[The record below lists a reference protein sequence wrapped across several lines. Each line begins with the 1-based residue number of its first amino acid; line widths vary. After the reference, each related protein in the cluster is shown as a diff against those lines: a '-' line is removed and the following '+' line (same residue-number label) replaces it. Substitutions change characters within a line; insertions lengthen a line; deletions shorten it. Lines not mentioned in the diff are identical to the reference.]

1 MNLCHGS
8 FFDQDFRSWA
18 WTDSLFSRRLS
29 SFLFYASI
37 EVKNDG
43 IEVWKEE
50 SGEFLGVSCFCGSDS
65 DCMDKLDNYR
75 YGRALFVFSMS
86 PLNKNW
92 KLKNWKNFDCQKPDF
107 FSQLTYIISEK
118 IDTLCIYTYQN
129 SNNKIPKRV
138 NSNFIQEILIWFD
151 RSQKNE
157 EKREFYTNEFKSF
170 IVSTWNYF
178 SIMMR
183 NVSHLQAMSNSLW
196 ILYNTKNLNEV
207 KEIVRP

>member
-1 MNLCHGS
+1 MKFHQNLTCPDVRHYWGTSWPLLIEEDMNLCHGS

-29 SFLFYASI
+29 SFLFYANI

-92 KLKNWKNFDCQKPDF
+92 KLKELRLSETWFLFSIDLYNKWKNWH
-107 FSQLTYIISEK
+107 TVYIHISK
-118 IDTLCIYTYQN
+118 
-129 SNNKIPKRV
+129 
-138 NSNFIQEILIWFD
+138 
-151 RSQKNE
+151 
-157 EKREFYTNEFKSF
+157 FK
-170 IVSTWNYF
+170 
-178 SIMMR
+178 
-183 NVSHLQAMSNSLW
+183 
-196 ILYNTKNLNEV
+196 
-207 KEIVRP
+207 